1 MRINGMKSHDYHIW
15 LERILPVMIRGYV
28 TEDIWQVLAE
38 LSNFF
43 RQLCAKEISLTV
55 IEDMERLAPVLLCK
69 LEQIFP
75 PGFFNPMLHMPFH
88 LPYEARMGGHVQN
101 RWMHPIERLQ
111 KTLRNKCKN
120 KCKIEASIAE
130 AYILEEVSNFTTSY
144 YRDNIPTLHNLVSR
158 FNTGNP
164 EGESKLSLFRGQLG
178 SAGGE
183 TTKILGYAEWCLL
196 MLYVL
201 TNLPEV
207 VPYIK

>member
-1 MRINGMKSHDYHIW
+1 M
-15 LERILPVMIRGYV
+15 
-28 TEDIWQVLAE
+28 
-38 LSNFF
+38 
-43 RQLCAKEISLTV
+43 
-55 IEDMERLAPVLLCK
+55 
-69 LEQIFP
+69 
-75 PGFFNPMLHMPFH
+75 
-88 LPYEARMGGHVQN
+88 QN
-101 RWMHPIERLQ
+101 HWMYPIKRLQ
-111 KTLRNKCKN
+111 KALRN

-144 YRDNIPTLHNLVSR
+144 YRDNISTLHNPVSR

-164 EGESKLSLFRGQLG
+164 EGESKLSLFRAQLG

-196 MLYVL
+196 TLYVL